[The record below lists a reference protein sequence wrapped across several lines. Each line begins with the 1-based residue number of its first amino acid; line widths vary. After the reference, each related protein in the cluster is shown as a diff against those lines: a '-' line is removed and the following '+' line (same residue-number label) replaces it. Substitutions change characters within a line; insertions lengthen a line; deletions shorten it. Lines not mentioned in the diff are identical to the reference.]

1 MKLLLDENLSRR
13 ILPFLETNYPGS
25 TQVALIGM
33 ERASDEEIW
42 HYAKNNGFCIV
53 TKDADFYDLSLV
65 NGAPPKVIWLKS
77 GNVTKSAVA
86 QILLANRHHIEEMLA
101 MIDTTCVE
109 LY

>member
-65 NGAPPKVIWLKS
+65 NGAPPKVIWLKN

-86 QILLANRHHIEEMLA
+86 QILLANRHYIEEMLA

>member
-13 ILPFLETNYPGS
+13 ILPFLETDFPGS

-33 ERASDEEIW
+33 ERATDEEVW
-42 HYAKNNGFCIV
+42 HYAKSNGFCIV

-65 NGAPPKVIWLKS
+65 KGAPPKVVWLKS
-77 GNVTKSAVA
+77 GNMTKSAVA
-86 QILLANRHHIEEMLA
+86 QILLTNRPYIEEMLA
-101 MIDTTCVE
+101 TVDTTCVE